1 MTVADQLKIL
11 ERKIMENEAQ
21 DELDR
26 KTAKISAYSWNDL
39 DKYEYL
45 TGEDLDLKTSTV
57 EQAGFEYFPLDKM
70 FNKGLKE
77 KDIKEGLL
85 KRLRNIEEKNE
96 EQLEVF
102 SKANKISR
110 SAENESDYNY
120 DNKFAFHRFYRDF
133 GKFKKRLL
141 GSKYNDISKF

>member
-1 MTVADQLKIL
+1 M
-11 ERKIMENEAQ
+11 
-21 DELDR
+21 
-26 KTAKISAYSWNDL
+26 

-96 EQLEVF
+96 E
-102 SKANKISR
+102 
-110 SAENESDYNY
+110 
-120 DNKFAFHRFYRDF
+120 
-133 GKFKKRLL
+133 
-141 GSKYNDISKF
+141 